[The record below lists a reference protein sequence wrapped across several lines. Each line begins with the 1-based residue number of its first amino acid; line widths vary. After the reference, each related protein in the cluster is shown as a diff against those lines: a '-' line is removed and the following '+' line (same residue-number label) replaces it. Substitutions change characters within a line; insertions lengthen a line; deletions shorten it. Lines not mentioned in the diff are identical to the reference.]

1 MVKSLEESLRQKYPK
16 REIQPLMEPFQVLA
30 DEHAFWNHTLDGL
43 AVLGGPDMFQVYRLQ
58 RPVPELAV
66 VADSFHI
73 KPLIRIMQSV
83 DRYQVLALNRREIKL
98 FEGNRDVLDEI
109 GLAPGLPRT
118 ITEALGEELTEPHQT
133 VASYGMGAGATPS
146 RHGHGGKMDE
156 IDRDTER
163 FFRVIDRAI
172 LEKHSHPSGLPL
184 MLAALTEYHT
194 PFRKLSHNSFL
205 MADGLETNPNALS
218 LDELRQQAWKKVE
231 PLYLKRLD
239 HLVESYQTDC
249 SRQLGSDDLT
259 QVAQAAVAGRVATL
273 LVEAEREVPG
283 RINPATGQIELGDI
297 SNPDIDDILDD
308 LAQTVMRLKGDVVVV
323 PAEWM
328 PSSTGVAATYRF

>member
-1 MVKSLEESLRQKYPK
+1 
-16 REIQPLMEPFQVLA
+16 
-30 DEHAFWNHTLDGL
+30 
-43 AVLGGPDMFQVYRLQ
+43 MFQVYRLQ